1 MSTGNGASGPAD
13 ATRSSL
19 AGPTVARMLLGA
31 RMRRLREAREIT
43 CADAGYA
50 IRGSHSKISRMELG
64 RIGFKRRDVADLL
77 TLYGVSD
84 ETERDSLFTLIEKAN
99 SPGWL
104 HEYGDVL
111 SSSAETRLELEQC
124 ASVIR
129 CYENQF
135 VPDLLQSAD
144 YARAL
149 IGRRHPDAPPEEI
162 RRRTGLLT
170 KRQEILRGPEPCRL
184 WAIIDEAALRRRPGS
199 AKAMR
204 RQLWQLTEI
213 AELPHITIQV
223 MPFCTGV
230 AAGGAITV
238 LRFAEPEVADVAYLD
253 QFTGALYL
261 VKPTDVQHY
270 RHVVDELSARAD
282 PPARTPAFLGRLIKE
297 I

>member
-1 MSTGNGASGPAD
+1 MNAGGTAGGPVD
-13 ATRSSL
+13 DIRTSL
-19 AGPTVARMLLGA
+19 AGPAVVRMLLGA
-31 RMRRLREAREIT
+31 RMRRLREASGIT

-64 RIGFKRRDVADLL
+64 RTGFKRRDVADLL
-77 TLYGVSD
+77 TLYGVND
-84 ETERDSLFTLIEKAN
+84 RVQRDGLFSLVELAN

-111 SSSAETRLELEQC
+111 SGSLETRLELEQC

-135 VPDLLQSAD
+135 IPELLQTAD

-149 IGRRHPDAPPEEI
+149 IELYHPATPPSEIARRIA
-162 RRRTGLLT
+162 LLT
-170 KRQEILRGPEPCRL
+170 RRQMVLHEPASCRL
-184 WAIIDEAALRRRPGS
+184 WAIIDEAALRRRPGT
-199 AKAMR
+199 AATMR
-204 RQLWQLTEI
+204 RQLRQLIEI
-213 AELPHITIQV
+213 SELPHVTIQV
-223 MPFCTGV
+223 VPFSTGV

-238 LRFAEPEVADVAYLD
+238 LRFAEPEIADTVYLD

-261 VKPTDVQHY
+261 TKPADVQHY
-270 RHVVDELSARAD
+270 AQVVDRLCTRAQL
-282 PPARTPAFLGRLIKE
+282 PAKTLTFLRQLIQE

>member
-1 MSTGNGASGPAD
+1 MNTGGTASEPVD
-13 ATRSSL
+13 EIRPSL
-19 AGPTVARMLLGA
+19 AGPAVVRVLLGA
-31 RMRRLREAREIT
+31 RMRRLREASGIT

-64 RIGFKRRDVADLL
+64 RTGFKRRDVADLL

-84 ETERDSLFTLIEKAN
+84 QVERDGLFSLLEQAN

-111 SSSAETRLELEQC
+111 SSSVETRLQLEQC

-135 VPDLLQSAD
+135 IPDLLQTAD

-149 IGRRHPDAPPEEI
+149 IELYHPDAPRSDI
-162 RRRTGLLT
+162 ARRVGLLT
-170 KRQEILRGPEPCRL
+170 RRQMVLREPASCRL
-184 WAIIDEAALRRRPGS
+184 WAVIDEAALRRRPGT
-199 AKAMR
+199 AATMR
-204 RQLWQLTEI
+204 RQLRRLVEI
-213 AELPHITIQV
+213 AELPHVTIQV
-223 MPFCTGV
+223 MPFSTGV
-230 AAGGAITV
+230 TAGGAITV
-238 LRFAEPEVADVAYLD
+238 LRFAEPEIADVVYLD

-261 VKPTDVQHY
+261 TKPADVQHY
-270 RHVVDELSARAD
+270 AQVVDRLCTRAE
-282 PPARTPAFLGRLIKE
+282 PPAKTPALLRQLIHR

>member
-1 MSTGNGASGPAD
+1 
-13 ATRSSL
+13 
-19 AGPTVARMLLGA
+19 MLLGA
-31 RMRRLREAREIT
+31 RMRRLREASEIT

-84 ETERDSLFTLIEKAN
+84 ETERDSLFTLIDQAN

-111 SSSAETRLELEQC
+111 PSSVETRLELEQC

-135 VPDLLQSAD
+135 VPDLLQTTD
-144 YARAL
+144 YARSL
-149 IGRRHPDAPPEEI
+149 IGRYYPDAPAEEI
-162 RRRTGLLT
+162 GRRAGLLA
-170 KRQEILRGPEPCRL
+170 KRQEILDRPEPVRL
-184 WAIIDEAALRRRPGS
+184 WAVIDEAAVRRRPGS
-199 AKAMR
+199 ALEMR
-204 RQLWQLTEI
+204 RQLQRLIEI

-223 MPFCTGV
+223 MPFCSGV

-238 LRFAEPEVADVAYLD
+238 LRFAEPEIADVVYLD

-261 VKPTDVQHY
+261 VKPADVQHY
-270 RHVVDELSARAD
+270 RHIVDKLCTEAD
-282 PPARTPAFLGRLIKE
+282 RPAKTRTFLHRLISE
-297 I
+297 V